1 MPLPYSN
8 LNVSLFN
15 VILEQELQ
23 IMVLFPNISR
33 FSVRTLLFMGYTP
46 RSTVGLSIDALLQ
59 SVLVMGQERQVIS
72 VIQYPALVILVSAQ
86 TATCELTIFPEPPLD
101 QGLQIIDLGEGT
113 EHKNFDCVPNFRC
126 ASLEGDP
133 KESIC
138 RSMVF
143 DRVYLEVMLNHGFS
157 VSILLLPKLF
167 LP

>member
-59 SVLVMGQERQVIS
+59 SVLVMAQKRQVIS
-72 VIQYPALVILVSAQ
+72 VIQYPALVILVSA
-86 TATCELTIFPEPPLD
+86 
-101 QGLQIIDLGEGT
+101 
-113 EHKNFDCVPNFRC
+113 
-126 ASLEGDP
+126 
-133 KESIC
+133 
-138 RSMVF
+138 
-143 DRVYLEVMLNHGFS
+143 
-157 VSILLLPKLF
+157 
-167 LP
+167 